1 MRARAWT
8 WTTWMARGRAWR
20 LVGCLGGATL
30 ALTGCGDDKPAP
42 TTSKPTTTTTTT
54 TTSSLLNRAYI
65 VARDSDDV
73 TVIDLGSMEIIG
85 RMKTGGIEDHMADLN
100 ADFTKLYVDS
110 PGTNETVVVDVASL
124 QITKRIPVGQF
135 PTHLSLTPS
144 GIFAVMD
151 EYGGTVSFIDTERDV
166 EVKRLP
172 GFYTPHFMRMAPDGR
187 YGYVANIGASHIS
200 RVDLEIMEIDMQ
212 IPLEGTE
219 VPTEVEKETGFADV
233 QIDRF
238 GILYGAHSAT
248 GRVMVFDTNTATK
261 VRETQVGSAPWIVY
275 ANHPFA
281 NVPMRYLVPNFG
293 DQTVSMLAGE
303 SPQVLATMPGDQESF
318 GVNYTSKA
326 PEKAFVMNR
335 IRKDISVVDTNQ
347 GTIVDRI
354 DVGGNTETAS
364 TTPDGS
370 LIVAAVSGADKIV
383 VIDAVTNRII
393 KTFDGVGKYPWSVTI
408 PNGQNY
414 CH

>member
-1 MRARAWT
+1 MRTRAWYVT
-8 WTTWMARGRAWR
+8 GGS
-20 LVGCLGGATL
+20 VCLWGLTAMGGGA
-30 ALTGCGDDKPAP
+30 GCSDDNP
-42 TTSKPTTTTTTT
+42 TTLPTTTTTTGE
-54 TTSSLLNRAYI
+54 SSLLNRAYI

-73 TVIDLGSMEIIG
+73 TVIDLARMEIIG
-85 RMKTGGIEDHMADLN
+85 RLNSGGIEDHMADLN
-100 ADFTKLYVDS
+100 ADFTKLYIDS
-110 PGTNETVVVDVASL
+110 PGTNETVVVDVNTF

-135 PTHLSLTPS
+135 PTHLTLTPA
-144 GIFAVMD
+144 GMFAVMD

-166 EVKRLP
+166 EAKRLP
-172 GFYTPHFMRMAPDGR
+172 GFYTPHFMRMAPDGKH
-187 YGYVANIGASHIS
+187 GYVANIGASHVT
-200 RVDLEIMEIDMQ
+200 RVDLATMEIDQ
-212 IPLEGTE
+212 EIPLEGTV
-219 VPTEVEKETGFADV
+219 VPTEVAMETGFADA

-238 GILYGAHSAT
+238 GILYAAHSAT
-248 GRVMVFDTNTATK
+248 GRVMVIDTNTGTK
-261 VRETQVGSAPWIVY
+261 LRETQVGSAPWIVY
-275 ANHPFA
+275 ATHPFA

-326 PEKAFVMNR
+326 PDKAFVMNR
-335 IRKDISVVDTNQ
+335 IRKDISVVDTRQ
-347 GTIVDRI
+347 GIITDRI

-383 VIDAVTNRII
+383 VIDALTNKII
-393 KTFDGVGKYPWSVTI
+393 KTFDDVGKYPWSVTI